1 MLYCITNRKSAAKF
15 RTGKGSKTI
24 PFKGSRVQANG
35 IRSGGLTIQNDC
47 DEDIVCT
54 QLKG

>member
-1 MLYCITNRKSAAKF
+1 MLKIIRIGQSAAKF
-15 RTGKGSKTI
+15 RTGKGSTTI
-24 PFKGSRVQANG
+24 PSKGSRVQANG